1 LEIDAAHTN
10 GGLLVELDLT
20 RRDLTVTSAGETLG
34 RYPLDQVAVS
44 RVGSDRFDLTVGSD
58 ELVFT
63 ADDAIRFS
71 YEAMPMISSAR
82 HQRIPFGAAIR
93 TWLQPRRDASIVE
106 DRSSTPAGRAFTP
119 TETPRSFA
127 TLRSRLSGE
136 DLAASDPFF
145 DTAPVPRSTSAT
157 DADLPSL
164 PQSDVCVGIRSDGKV
179 CGSAAV
185 STRGFCYA
193 HDPDRHVERREVQER
208 TTRAADRVRR
218 MASENLDDVVAR
230 LERAVAEVHEGKL
243 DPQQAIA
250 MASLAHA
257 LVETIELAKSE
268 EAGKHQG

>member
-82 HQRIPFGAAIR
+82 HQRIPFGAVVR
-93 TWLQPRRDASIVE
+93 MWLQARRDASIVE

-119 TETPRSFA
+119 TETQRSFA
-127 TLRSRLSGE
+127 TLRSRLIGE
-136 DLAASDPFF
+136 DLPASDPFF
-145 DTAPVPRSTSAT
+145 DTAPVPQSAT
-157 DADLPSL
+157 DDDRPSL
-164 PQSDVCVGIRSDGKV
+164 LHSDVCVGIRSDGKV

-185 STRGFCYA
+185 SARGFCYA

-218 MASENLDDVVAR
+218 LASENLDDVVAR